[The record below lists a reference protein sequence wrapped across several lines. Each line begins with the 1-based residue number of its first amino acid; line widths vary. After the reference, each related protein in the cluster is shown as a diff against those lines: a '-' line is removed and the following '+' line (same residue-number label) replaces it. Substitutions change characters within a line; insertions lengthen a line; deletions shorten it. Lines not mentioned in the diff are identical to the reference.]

1 MLLEEKQFSLN
12 PAQATMLSFTALC
25 IVGCFFLMLPIAN
38 SSGEWRDW
46 VSALFMSVSSVCVT
60 GLSVV
65 QLGTDFTI
73 WGQLIVLILI
83 QIGGLSYMT
92 LTTVLVY
99 MTGKRLSYS
108 DSKVFDMSNN
118 SESKINFADFV
129 IKIGLLTFTIELL
142 GVLALLPNSLEVTG
156 FDSRNIND
164 LPGLFAGIFDAVF
177 HSVSAFCNA
186 GLSLYANSLEGF
198 RDNPWI
204 LFVFS
209 FLPILGG
216 LGYTVLNELYN
227 WYQEYA
233 KDKSTSFRP
242 SLHTRVCLWMTGI
255 LLVLGVLIQ
264 LYLVFAQN
272 PDHIIIINN
281 GESIIS
287 QYQAQSG
294 GDAFWV
300 SFFQSCAARSSG
312 FNSIPLRELGDP
324 SLLFLIIWMFIGAC
338 PGGTAGG
345 IKVTTLALVGAIMW
359 SGLKGG
365 ETKIFNRSIN
375 QIYQKRALIVFIS
388 TVVMILFFSWL
399 INIFESGGTMRFIDQ
414 LFEVVSGFTTVG
426 LSTGITTELSS
437 PSLLVLCLCML
448 IGRPGPLLFLM
459 AMITEDIYTKPKYPE
474 EGILIG

>member
-1 MLLEEKQFSLN
+1 
-12 PAQATMLSFTALC
+12 
-25 IVGCFFLMLPIAN
+25 MLPIAN
-38 SSGEWRDW
+38 SDGHWRDW
-46 VSALFMSVSSVCVT
+46 VSAIFMSVSSVCVT
-60 GLSVV
+60 GLSVT
-65 QLGTDFTI
+65 QLGSDFTI
-73 WGQLIVLILI
+73 WGQLIILILI

-99 MTGKRLSYS
+99 LTGKRLSYS
-108 DSKVFDMSNN
+108 DSKIFDMSNN
-118 SESKINFADFV
+118 SESNVNFADFV

-156 FDSRNIND
+156 FDASNFTNYQSFFT
-164 LPGLFAGIFDAVF
+164 GVFDAVF

-186 GLSLYANSLEGF
+186 GLSLYENSLEAF
-198 RDNPWI
+198 RENYWV

-216 LGYTVLNELYN
+216 LGYTVLNELYS
-227 WYQEYA
+227 WYQEWA
-233 KDKSTSFRP
+233 RDKSTSFKP
-242 SLHTRVCLWMTGI
+242 SLHTRVCLWMTAI
-255 LLVLGVLIQ
+255 LLVGGILIQ
-264 LYLVFAQN
+264 LALVYVQN
-272 PDHIIIINN
+272 PEHFIIINN
-281 GESIIS
+281 GESIVT

-294 GDAFWV
+294 ADAFWV

-338 PGGTAGG
+338 PGGTGGG

-359 SGLKGG
+359 SGLKND

-375 QIYQKRALIVFIS
+375 EMYQKRALIVFIS

-414 LFEVVSGFTTVG
+414 LFEVVSAFTTVG
-426 LSTGITTELSS
+426 LSTGITTELGS